1 MLLCLKS
8 LAQEYYSKG
17 FRSKPGMKT
26 FDLIRTLNHFC
37 SHLGRPLDVFQ
48 LPSDKLRKL
57 QAGHVRVWAG
67 NRWVRSSAAPEDMLA
82 GPGSNNN
89 VSVEMELP
97 QVYFNMLQKG
107 NLTAIHQ
114 LFICWDQAGACS
126 CVRCSLLFA
135 MSKLQQMQ

>member
-1 MLLCLKS
+1 MLRCLKS
-8 LAQEYYSKG
+8 LSQAYLAKG
-17 FRSKPGMKT
+17 FKTKPGMKT
-26 FDLIRTLNHFC
+26 YDLVRTLNHFC
-37 SHLGRPLDVFQ
+37 FHLKRPLDVFQ
-48 LPSDKLRKL
+48 LPSDKHQKL
-57 QAGHVRVWAG
+57 KPGHVRVWAD

-97 QVYFNMLQKG
+97 QVYFEMFQKG
-107 NLTAIHQ
+107 ELTAIHQ

-126 CVRCSLLFA
+126 CVKCSLLFA